1 MTAGALPVSRILPR
15 FQARYLLLLPVA
27 TAIVHIVATFVAMS
41 NTGASAYQRLQS
53 ALPLNTMQVLQPISP
68 EHQPLPFMSSDARYA
83 ICKFSS
89 AAGPVEVTAQLP
101 DRGWTLGVYHPN
113 GTTAYFAAGSLSRTT
128 NVAFTL
134 LAGDDRFVGLSP
146 RNAGA
151 RTAGAAAQLTISA
164 REGLIVLRAPDRGQA
179 YRQSDDAVLALAKC
193 TNRAF

>member
-1 MTAGALPVSRILPR
+1 MTVDAPPVSRILPR
-15 FQARYLLLLPVA
+15 FQLRYLLLLPVA
-27 TAIVHIVATFVAMS
+27 NAIVHSVATWDAMS
-41 NTGASAYQRLQS
+41 NTRASAYQPLQS
-53 ALPLNTMQVLQPISP
+53 ALPLNAMQVLQPISP

-89 AAGPVEVTAQLP
+89 AAGPVEVSAVLP
-101 DRGWTLGVYHPN
+101 DRGWTLGVYYPN
-113 GTTAYFAAGSLSRTT
+113 GATAYFAAGSLSRTT

-146 RNAGA
+146 QGAGA
-151 RTAGAAAQLTISA
+151 QTAGTSAQLTVAA

-193 TNRAF
+193 TSRAF